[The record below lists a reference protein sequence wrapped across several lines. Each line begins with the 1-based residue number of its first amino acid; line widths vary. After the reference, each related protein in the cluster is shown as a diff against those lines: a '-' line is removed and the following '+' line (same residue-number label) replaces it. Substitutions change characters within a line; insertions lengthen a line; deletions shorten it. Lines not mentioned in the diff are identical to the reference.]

1 MWVDFFSLQGPLEQ
15 KNELGIMF
23 RHAYSLTAVE
33 QVKTQIV
40 YVVSFVY
47 SLNVL
52 SISLILQVKTTHGT
66 ECLVRLLNPWGN
78 TEWEGPWSDLKGLEH
93 IYLPD

>member
-1 MWVDFFSLQGPLEQ
+1 MGGLFSLQGPLEQ

-33 QVKTQIV
+33 QVKTQFV
-40 YVVSFVY
+40 YVVPFLF
-47 SLNVL
+47 SLNVP
-52 SISLILQVKTTHGT
+52 SIRQVKTTHGT
-66 ECLVRLLNPWGN
+66 ESLVRLLNPWGN

-93 IYLPD
+93 SHLPD

>member
-1 MWVDFFSLQGPLEQ
+1 MGGPFSLQGPLEQ

-33 QVKTQIV
+33 QVKTQFV
-40 YVVSFVY
+40 EVASFLF

-52 SISLILQVKTTHGT
+52 SIRQVKTAHGT
-66 ECLVRLLNPWGN
+66 ECLVRVLNPWGN
-78 TEWEGPWSDLKGLEH
+78 TEWEGAWSDLKGLEH
-93 IYLPD
+93 IHLPD

>member
-1 MWVDFFSLQGPLEQ
+1 MGGLFFPLQGPLEQ

-33 QVKTQIV
+33 QVKTQFV
-40 YVVSFVY
+40 YVVSILF
-47 SLNVL
+47 SLNVV
-52 SISLILQVKTTHGT
+52 SLRQVKTTHGT

-93 IYLPD
+93 IHLPD